1 MHDNAI
7 CNNQALQ
14 ISLKMLERG
23 YIHTPPENEY
33 YFSIELAGSY
43 LLSISVPFDA
53 NSGSAIPRVAET
65 AIVRDGG
72 LVNVRKLGYY
82 NVRRLF
88 CGTDSA
94 SDDSVIDKLCSEINR
109 INILVS
115 PSNQEDDD
123 VRAGNEAQADDVVV
137 AQVAEQVRSG
147 NQEQDG

>member
-1 MHDNAI
+1 
-7 CNNQALQ
+7 
-14 ISLKMLERG
+14 MLERG
-23 YIHTPPENEY
+23 YIHTQPANEY
-33 YFSIELAGSY
+33 YFRIELAGSY
-43 LLSISVPFDA
+43 QLSISVPFDA

-65 AIVRDGG
+65 AIVRHGG
-72 LVNVRKLGYY
+72 LVDVRKLGYY

-94 SDDSVIDKLCSEINR
+94 SDNSIIDKLCSEINR

-123 VRAGNEAQADDVVV
+123 VRAGNKAQADEVVV
-137 AQVAEQVRSG
+137 TQVAEQLRIG

>member
-1 MHDNAI
+1 MNDNAM

-23 YIHTPPENEY
+23 YIHTLHANES

-43 LLSISVPFDA
+43 QLSISVPFDA

-72 LVNVRKLGYY
+72 LADVRKLGYY

-123 VRAGNEAQADDVVV
+123 VRASNEAQADEVVV
-137 AQVAEQVRSG
+137 AQVVEHVRIG
-147 NQEQDG
+147 NQELDG